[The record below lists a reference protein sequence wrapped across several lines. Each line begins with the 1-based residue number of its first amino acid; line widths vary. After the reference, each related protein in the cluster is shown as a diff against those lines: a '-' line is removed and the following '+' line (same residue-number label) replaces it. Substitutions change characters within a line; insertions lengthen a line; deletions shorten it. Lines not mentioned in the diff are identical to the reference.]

1 MIAGRSVFLL
11 GLSLLVSW
19 GTTYYLAGL
28 FGERMAYDLGW
39 SLSTVHGGFTL
50 ALLVTAAISATT
62 GKLIDRHGGRWVMTA
77 GAVIGAGGCAGLA
90 LATTIPAHY
99 AAWVLIGISMRLTL
113 YDAAFAALARIG
125 GPDAG
130 PAMSKVTLLGG
141 LASTVFWPFGHL
153 LAEHFGWRGALIGYA
168 LCLLATIPLHLA
180 LPVRRWEAPAEHR
193 DGGPALPAPA
203 GAAAAGRLYA
213 LIFALA
219 HFLSSAMAAHLVT
232 LLTGLGIALAAA
244 VSIGGLRGLGQVAGR
259 LWQVA
264 AGARVHPA
272 SLTVGAMALAAAA
285 LTLGLLGGASIPLAA
300 LFVALY
306 GAGHGIVTITQGTL
320 PLLIFDHRIYGAR
333 TGTLL
338 VPGFVA
344 SALAPLVFAL
354 VIERLGVHTALV
366 ICIMLA
372 LAAILAGL
380 RLRRMLG

>member
-28 FGERMAYDLGW
+28 FGERMAHDLGW

-50 ALLVTAAISATT
+50 ALLVTAAISAST

-90 LATTIPAHY
+90 LATTIPVHY

-130 PAMSKVTLLGG
+130 LAMSKVTLLGG

-180 LPVRRWEAPAEHR
+180 LPAQRWEAPVEQR
-193 DGGPALPAPA
+193 GSGPPLPAPA
-203 GAAAAGRLYA
+203 RAVAAGRLYA

-259 LWQVA
+259 LWQVV

-272 SLTVGAMALAAAA
+272 SLTIGAMAVAAAA

-333 TGTLL
+333 TGALL

-354 VIERLGVHTALV
+354 VIEKFGVRTAIV

-372 LAAILAGL
+372 LTAILAAL